1 MKSVFI
7 TGSSGFVGRHLVR
20 RLLGGEAQTISC
32 LSRTEATTD
41 LEVPAGKVVQ
51 HIRGSL
57 FDTALYEREL
67 AQSECV
73 VHLAA
78 ATGKA
83 APEEHFRVNL
93 EGTRTL
99 VSACQQAGVRNF
111 LHISTI
117 AVKFPDKTRYPY
129 AQAKQQAEDVVRASG
144 LRFTIVRPTMV
155 LGRGS
160 AVLEG
165 LARLAALPIVPI
177 FGDGKTRVQPIE
189 VNDLANL
196 LAAVID
202 TERFRG
208 ETLEL
213 GGPQSLTI
221 EELLCMIALLRKS
234 GRPRTVHLPMGLLL
248 PVLSFLESFLYA
260 HLPFTVGQLATFR
273 FDGTAEGN
281 SLWEERKSQLKT
293 PGAMLGPLFAH
304 ESR

>member
-1 MKSVFI
+1 LQSVFI
-7 TGSSGFVGRHLVR
+7 TGSSGFVGRHLLR
-20 RLLGGEAQTISC
+20 RLLGGSDRKIFC
-32 LSRTEATTD
+32 LSRTEAQAD
-41 LEVPAGKVVQ
+41 GEVPAGATFQ

-57 FDTALYEREL
+57 FDTGLYEREL

-83 APEEHFRVNL
+83 LPEEHIRVNL

-99 VSACQQAGVRNF
+99 VDACKLAGVRNF
-111 LHISTI
+111 LHVSTI
-117 AVKFPDKTRYPY
+117 AAKFPDKTRYPY

-144 LRFTIVRPTMV
+144 LSFTIVRPTMV

-160 AVLEG
+160 AVLDG
-165 LARLAALPIVPI
+165 LARLAALPVVPI
-177 FGDGKTRVQPIE
+177 FGDGKARVQPID

-196 LAAVID
+196 LAAIID
-202 TERFRG
+202 TARFRG

-221 EELLCMIALLRKS
+221 EELLSMISLLRKS
-234 GRPRTVHLPMGLLL
+234 GSPRKMHIPLGLLI
-248 PVLSFLESFLYA
+248 PVLSFFESFMYA

-273 FDGTAEGN
+273 FDGTAEKN
-281 SLWEERKSQLKT
+281 SLWEERKSQMKS